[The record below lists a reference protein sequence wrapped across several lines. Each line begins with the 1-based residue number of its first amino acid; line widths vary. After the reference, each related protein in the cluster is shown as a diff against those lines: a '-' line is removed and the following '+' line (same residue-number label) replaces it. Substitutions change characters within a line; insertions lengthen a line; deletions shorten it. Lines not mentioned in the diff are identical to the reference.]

1 MFDIM
6 FEICRCVDPDPSV
19 GIDECFGSIRGG
31 IGSTVLYVEEEI
43 RSD

>member
-6 FEICRCVDPDPSV
+6 FEICGCVDPDPSV

-31 IGSTVLYVEEEI
+31 IGSTILNVEEEI
-43 RSD
+43 GCD